1 MIRNSVLK
9 RWGGAFGN
17 ASAEECNNRE
27 QKRSQCKRFKNGCVR
42 DERNDEG
49 NQISIGATCLVLTA
63 IKQREKNTKSLHLF
77 IVWRETND
85 ESCIILRQCS

>member
-27 QKRSQCKRFKNGCVR
+27 QKRGQCKRFKNGCVR

-63 IKQREKNTKSLHLF
+63 IKQREKIQKVCIYLSCGVKQT
-77 IVWRETND
+77 TNHA
-85 ESCIILRQCS
+85 SY

>member
-27 QKRSQCKRFKNGCVR
+27 QKRGQCKRFKNGCVR

-63 IKQREKNTKSLHLF
+63 IKQREKYKKFAF
-77 IVWRETND
+77 IYRVA
-85 ESCIILRQCS
+85 